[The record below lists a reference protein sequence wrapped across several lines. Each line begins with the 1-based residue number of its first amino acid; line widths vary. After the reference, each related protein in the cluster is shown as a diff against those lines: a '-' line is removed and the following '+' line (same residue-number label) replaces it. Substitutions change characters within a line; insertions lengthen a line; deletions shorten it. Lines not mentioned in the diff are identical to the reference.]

1 MTKRVQPRAGQLYKI
16 KDDIRPQDIIH
27 DIKLEC
33 RDHKWTIT
41 KEQVA
46 DAIRGTNLWCI
57 GVSGSGASALFSLTF
72 KDPEDHRNP
81 FPPGAECLHLYS
93 AMVARGALID
103 LSDPEQQ
110 IKVIT
115 TESLE
120 ILRQNGLLKTQV
132 ASLQDKVVR
141 LESRLNYR
149 EDLQKSLDRTRSKVE
164 DLTVDRNQLQK
175 MLTDL
180 AADYAEKNKLVSA
193 QEVEREKLLAAINKC
208 SNDNTRLYNEVLLLR
223 EKVKDYESEE
233 SREARESVNKL
244 IDEAL
249 LDFKKR
255 NKWLT
260 FRNHLVITVLSVIAA
275 ITFYII
281 IWVALYSGL
290 TYFFR

>member
-57 GVSGSGASALFSLTF
+57 GVSGSGASASFSLTF

-81 FPPGAECLHLYS
+81 LPPGAECLHLYS

-132 ASLQDKVVR
+132 SFLQDKVVR

-149 EDLQKSLDRTRSKVE
+149 EDLRKSLDRTRSEAE

-175 MLTDL
+175 MVIDLT
-180 AADYAEKNKLVSA
+180 AG
-193 QEVEREKLLAAINKC
+193 REKFLATINKM
-208 SNDNTRLYNEVLLLR
+208 SSDHARLYDEVLQLR
-223 EKVKDYESEE
+223 KKVKDYESEE

>member
-1 MTKRVQPRAGQLYKI
+1 MTKRVEPRAGQLYKI

-57 GVSGSGASALFSLTF
+57 GVSGSGASASFSLTF

-81 FPPGAECLHLYS
+81 LPPGAECLHLYS

-103 LSDPEQQ
+103 LSDPAQQ

-149 EDLQKSLDRTRSKVE
+149 EDLRKSLDRARSEAE

-175 MLTDL
+175 MVIDLT
-180 AADYAEKNKLVSA
+180 AG
-193 QEVEREKLLAAINKC
+193 REKFLATINKM
-208 SNDNTRLYNEVLLLR
+208 SSDHARLYDEVLQLR
-223 EKVKDYESEE
+223 KKVKDYESEE

-281 IWVALYSGL
+281 VWVALYSGL